1 VRLFAAGAGPKG
13 VAAGVAGC
21 RAAAG
26 DARLGGPTDR
36 GAPTLGGP
44 TLPGPA
50 LDFGAS
56 MLAGAGEIG
65 DNPGLVLDPGKE

>member
-1 VRLFAAGAGPKG
+1 MKPDIKKGRISGATLVKKWIQIST
-13 VAAGVAGC
+13 VY
-21 RAAAG
+21 
-26 DARLGGPTDR
+26 L
-36 GAPTLGGP
+36 PTLGGP

-65 DNPGLVLDPGKE
+65 DNPARQKLNEC